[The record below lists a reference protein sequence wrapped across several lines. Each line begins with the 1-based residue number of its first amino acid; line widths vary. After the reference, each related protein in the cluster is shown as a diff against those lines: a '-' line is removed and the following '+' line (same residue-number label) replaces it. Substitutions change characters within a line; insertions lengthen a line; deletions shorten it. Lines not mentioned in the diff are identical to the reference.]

1 MTKLEDGGTIT
12 YSYDTANELT
22 VEENLAAR
30 ITYSYDANG
39 NTEVM
44 DVARDLTANAW
55 DIENHMST
63 VELPDNTLNTMTYDG
78 DGKRRS
84 YEDSAALRK
93 FIWDGEN
100 ILWQTDSAN
109 SAVVHY
115 THRPQTYGELV
126 CPGFS
131 WTG

>member
-1 MTKLEDGGTIT
+1 
-12 YSYDTANELT
+12 
-22 VEENLAAR
+22 
-30 ITYSYDANG
+30 
-39 NTEVM
+39 
-44 DVARDLTANAW
+44 
-55 DIENHMST
+55 
-63 VELPDNTLNTMTYDG
+63 MTYDG

-126 CPGFS
+126 CPEFHGLDNLVWRPRNS
-131 WTG
+131 RRLDSIIRGTRL